1 MANRIKNVVYV
12 IGEMDLSRIGPV
24 EKEIVKI
31 GKADDLDH
39 RLAEFRT
46 AHHNPLAV
54 LTTYPGAEDLEKALH
69 TWFESRRYH
78 RPEDRRHEREWFD
91 FRDIDPLPL
100 IDHAVAVIRLHGLE
114 WKSEKEREALMLQAS
129 RSTRLAE
136 QHLRHLGTEFSR
148 VRTMGEQVHAEASRV
163 LDFGFTPRTQ
173 TDGELKDLVFKEHV
187 YLLNLLAERLEWHTA
202 DLKSM
207 IRRADR
213 VLTREDAKTAT
224 GLDRNAFAQ
233 IKDKWPQ
240 ALAARWREPVAKDD
254 LKDLLGFLSRP
265 AE

>member
-1 MANRIKNVVYV
+1 MASRIKNVVYV
-12 IGEMDLSRIGPV
+12 IGVMDLSRIGPV

-54 LTTYPGAEDLEKALH
+54 LTTYPGAEELEKALH

-78 RPEDRRHEREWFD
+78 RPEDRRHEKEWFD
-91 FRDIDPLPL
+91 FRDADPLPL
-100 IDHAVAVIRLHGLE
+100 IDHAVAVIRLHRLE
-114 WKSEKEREALMLQAS
+114 WESKEQREALIRQAS

-136 QHLRHLGTEFSR
+136 QHLRRLGTKFSR
-148 VRTMGEQVHAEASRV
+148 IRTMGEQVCAEASRV
-163 LDFGFTPRTQ
+163 LAFEFAPRTQ
-173 TDGELKDLVFKEHV
+173 TDRELIDLVFKEHI

-202 DLKSM
+202 DLNSM
-207 IRRADR
+207 IRKADR
-213 VLTREDAKTAT
+213 VLTREDAQTAT
-224 GLDRNAFAQ
+224 GLDRDTFAQ
-233 IKDKWPQ
+233 IKDKRPQ
-240 ALAARWREPVAKDD
+240 ALAARWREPVAKDE
-254 LKDLLGFLSRP
+254 LEDLLGLFSGP